1 MIRSVI
7 PACALLVSCV
17 LAQAQSG
24 VPPLQA
30 GVVYFLPET
39 PEESVAQLE
48 AIQADGFNMVKIASW
63 VWTVPLEGTPLRA
76 VVDATLDWCDAHGM
90 AVWLLHNIQWG
101 SPGEGGDV
109 EKALT
114 DPVADSRRSL
124 EPWLSALKGHSCVY
138 GVLLGNEVSPGGRE
152 LFDKRPA
159 YLDAFREWLKEQHGD
174 VDALNRRW
182 GTALADFDD
191 VRVPGDIGRGEIDVT
206 RFNRQQFA
214 RFYDAIAREL
224 VRPALPEV
232 LCGSKGGASPY
243 ILSQMPSYTVA
254 SWDDLLA
261 NWPLWRTK
269 LIVDT
274 CKLPVFNS
282 ELHLY
287 HDSYGFGP
295 SVELSRY
302 RYLTSAVLGE
312 WMTASFAWG
321 AWSKPEIRAV
331 HEATPGILADLRALE
346 KFTRPFHSQPPAF
359 YVLVTEQNE
368 GGIDGTPPLE
378 LAYAHSAATGL
389 PWRFVADI
397 DLEDLDS
404 TALVIDSEW
413 LTVRAAQE
421 LARMSA
427 ATRLVFIGDIP
438 ETDEY
443 GAPLPGD
450 CLAGLQ
456 RAGRI
461 IPAWS
466 GLRGVLDCPELPEAY
481 REIVDVPYLWWSP
494 ERGHHNLPIRYPRLE
509 AQRAETPDGVH
520 LVVINHT
527 REAVTAP
534 VPFIGAGQSAT
545 DALTQ
550 SPVPEGPVEWP
561 AFAVRF
567 LRVR

>member
-1 MIRSVI
+1 MIRLVI
-7 PACALLVSCV
+7 LAWALLASCV
-17 LAQAQSG
+17 HAQARSG
-24 VPPLQA
+24 VAPLQA

-39 PEESVAQLE
+39 PDESIAQLE
-48 AIQADGFNMVKIASW
+48 AIQADGFNMIKIASW
-63 VWTVPLEGTPLRA
+63 VWTVPQGGTPLRA
-76 VVDATLDWCDAHGM
+76 VVDRTLDWCDAHGM

-124 EPWLSALKGHSCVY
+124 EPWLAALKGHRCVC
-138 GVLLGNEVSPGGRE
+138 GVLLGNEVSPGGPE
-152 LFDKRPA
+152 LFDKHPA
-159 YLDAFREWLKEQHGD
+159 YLAAFQEWLKNQHGN
-174 VDALNRRW
+174 VHALNRRW
-182 GTALADFDD
+182 GTDFADFGD
-191 VRVPGDIGRGEIDVT
+191 VRVPGDIGRGEIDVI
-206 RFNRQQFA
+206 RFNRRQFA

-224 VRPALPEV
+224 VRPALPDA

-261 NWPLWRTK
+261 NWPLWKTK

-295 SVELSRY
+295 SVALSRY
-302 RYLTSAVLGE
+302 RYLTSAILGE

-346 KFTRPFHSQPPAF
+346 DFIRPFNLQPPAF
-359 YVLVTEQNE
+359 HVLVTEQNE
-368 GGIDGTPPLE
+368 DGVGGTPPLE

-397 DLEDLDS
+397 GLRGLDS
-404 TALVIDSEW
+404 PALVIGSEW
-413 LTVRAAQE
+413 LTQRTAHE
-421 LARMSA
+421 LAEMSA
-427 ATRLVFIGDIP
+427 ATRLVFVGDIP
-438 ETDEY
+438 ATDEY
-443 GAPLPGD
+443 GEPLPGD
-450 CLAGLQ
+450 CLAHLR
-456 RAGRI
+456 RAGAI
-461 IPAWS
+461 VPDWS
-466 GLRGVLDCPELPEAY
+466 RLRDVLNCPELPEEY

-494 ERGHHNLPIRYPRLE
+494 ERGHHQLPIRYPKLE
-509 AQRAETPDGVH
+509 ARRVETADGARI
-520 LVVINHT
+520 VVINHT
-527 REAVTAP
+527 REAVTAL
-534 VPFIGAGQSAT
+534 VPFIEAGQSVA
-545 DALTQ
+545 DALTHA
-550 SPVPEGPVEWP
+550 PVPEGPLEWP
-561 AFAVRF
+561 ALAVRF
-567 LRVR
+567 LHVR

>member
-1 MIRSVI
+1 
-7 PACALLVSCV
+7 
-17 LAQAQSG
+17 
-24 VPPLQA
+24 
-30 GVVYFLPET
+30 
-39 PEESVAQLE
+39 
-48 AIQADGFNMVKIASW
+48 
-63 VWTVPLEGTPLRA
+63 
-76 VVDATLDWCDAHGM
+76 
-90 AVWLLHNIQWG
+90 
-101 SPGEGGDV
+101 
-109 EKALT
+109 
-114 DPVADSRRSL
+114 
-124 EPWLSALKGHSCVY
+124 
-138 GVLLGNEVSPGGRE
+138 
-152 LFDKRPA
+152 
-159 YLDAFREWLKEQHGD
+159 
-174 VDALNRRW
+174 
-182 GTALADFDD
+182 
-191 VRVPGDIGRGEIDVT
+191 
-206 RFNRQQFA
+206 
-214 RFYDAIAREL
+214 
-224 VRPALPEV
+224 
-232 LCGSKGGASPY
+232 
-243 ILSQMPSYTVA
+243 
-254 SWDDLLA
+254 
-261 NWPLWRTK
+261 
-269 LIVDT
+269 VDT

-312 WMTASFAWG
+312 SMTASFAWG
-321 AWSKPEIRAV
+321 AWSKPETRAV

>member
-1 MIRSVI
+1 MFRPVI
-7 PACALLVSCV
+7 PACALLASCV

-24 VPPLQA
+24 MAPLQT

-39 PEESVAQLE
+39 PKESIAQLE

-63 VWTVPLEGTPLRA
+63 VWTVPHDGTPLRT

-109 EKALT
+109 ERALT
-114 DPVADSRRSL
+114 NPAADSRRSL
-124 EPWLSALKGHSCVY
+124 APWLVALKGHRCVY
-138 GVLLGNEVSPGGRE
+138 GVLLGNEVSPGGPE

-159 YLDAFREWLKEQHGD
+159 YLAAFLTWLEEQHGD
-174 VDALNRRW
+174 VGALNRRW
-182 GTALADFDD
+182 GTAFAGFDD
-191 VRVPGDIGRGEIDVT
+191 VRVPGEIGRGEIDVT
-206 RFNRQQFA
+206 RFNRRQFA

-224 VRPALPEV
+224 VQPVLPGA

-261 NWPLWRTK
+261 NWPLWKTK
-269 LIVDT
+269 LVVDT

-287 HDSYGFGP
+287 HDSYVFGP
-295 SVELSRY
+295 SVPLSRY

-321 AWSKPEIRAV
+321 AWSKPEVRAV

-346 KFTRPFHSQPPAF
+346 NFVRSFNARPPAF
-359 YVLVTEQNE
+359 HVLVTEQNE
-368 GGIDGTPPLE
+368 GGIEGTPPLE
-378 LAYAHSAATGL
+378 LAYAYSAATGL

-404 TALVIDSEW
+404 PVLVIDSEW
-413 LTVRAAQE
+413 LTQRTADE
-421 LARMSA
+421 LARLSG

-438 ETDEY
+438 ATDEY
-443 GAPLPGD
+443 GAPLPENR
-450 CLAGLQ
+450 LAQLR
-456 RAGRI
+456 RAGTTI
-461 IPAWS
+461 ADWS
-466 GLRGVLDCPELPEAY
+466 GLRRVLDCPELPEAY

-494 ERGHHNLPIRYPRLE
+494 ERGHHYLPIRYPRLE
-509 AQRAETPDGVH
+509 AQRVETPGGAYVA
-520 LVVINHT
+520 VINHT
-527 REAVTAP
+527 RQAVTAP
-534 VPFIGAGQSAT
+534 APFIETGQVAV

-550 SPVPEGPVEWP
+550 ASVPEGPVEWP

-567 LRVR
+567 LHVR